1 MPLFRLFILAI
12 TLSILF
18 TLSLQ
23 ASPADFD
30 DKNERVQ
37 LAIEAFYNSEWAVAK
52 EEFSSLLNEHPE
64 DTTLHFFDSMIPFW
78 KYFFGGSN
86 PEYAQEFLQKSDRAI
101 RISEQH
107 LRRAPADT
115 STVLLLSGLHGYRSL
130 VAANEREFRVAVR
143 SGVTG
148 FSYTRQLLAL
158 NSNDPNAQL
167 GRGVFNYM
175 MGSIPREIRWA
186 TSFAGMSGDRDLGFQ
201 YLHEAASSNS
211 HVSIDALMI
220 LTYLYLRDEAYE
232 QAFQTASTLVER
244 HPNNIIFQYYLG
256 KTAAHTGR
264 KSIAAESFQSVVDT
278 QNTDLLYLHED
289 AKKKLEELAS
299 LY

>member
-1 MPLFRLFILAI
+1 MSSFKSF
-12 TLSILF
+12 TLIIFFSIL
-18 TLSLQ
+18 LSPGLHA
-23 ASPADFD
+23 ASADAE
-30 DKNERVQ
+30 DKLIRLER
-37 LAIEAFYNSEWAVAK
+37 AISAFYDSKWTVAQ
-52 EEFSSLLNEHPE
+52 EELSSLMKDHPE
-64 DTTLHFFDSMIPFW
+64 DTTVHFFDSMIPFW
-78 KYFFGGSN
+78 KYFFGGSD
-86 PEYAQEFLQKSDRAI
+86 PEHAQQFLQRSDRAI
-101 RISEQH
+101 RISERQ
-107 LRRAPADT
+107 LRRAPSDT

-130 VAANEREFRVAVR
+130 VAANEREFRVAIR
-143 SGVTG
+143 SGMTG

-158 NSNDPNAQL
+158 NSDDPNAQL

-220 LTYLYLRDEAYE
+220 LTYLYIRDESFE
-232 QAFQTASTLVER
+232 EAFQTATTLVER

-256 KTAAHTGR
+256 KTAAKTGR
-264 KSIAAESFQSVVDT
+264 RSIAAESFRSVVDA
-278 QNTDLLYLHED
+278 QNTDLRHLHED
-289 AKKKLEELAS
+289 AKKRLEELAS